1 MATFNS
7 YIFGSF
13 LDRRLFAKDGGG
25 DPGDDD
31 NNSSS
36 ASNAMTVQAGDTLS
50 QIAQANNTT
59 VDAIAAANNISDVNQ
74 IQAGQN
80 LSMPTSNTNFNTVS
94 DTNTSDS
101 AGSNTT
107 RMDIAN
113 SITKN
118 DGTTYKDGILYN
130 DSDNSQVTYTTPYQN
145 LADAFTPND
154 GTTYNQGQL
163 VDGNDNTL
171 RQNVANSI
179 TGPDGMVYQGG
190 NLYNEGDGSLVT
202 DNTSYQDLTNLVTPF
217 DGSMYED
224 GQLTQGTGASIGTAY
239 IPPPPTDNDD
249 DTPATTTATTTDTTT
264 EVDTDTTETETAETD
279 TTGTDTVDYTDLVE
293 VLESFTPG
301 GQSVTSLPDEYLTQE
316 DLEKYLA
323 NLDLGSNAYDPAA
336 FLNAYGFALDGTQN
350 NLIANT
356 SPSSGVFTRRA
367 VKDRETGE
375 IRYVNVPVGSGAIDG
390 NNGASQFRLDRRNG
404 FASMV

>member
-1 MATFNS
+1 
-7 YIFGSF
+7 
-13 LDRRLFAKDGGG
+13 
-25 DPGDDD
+25 
-31 NNSSS
+31 
-36 ASNAMTVQAGDTLS
+36 
-50 QIAQANNTT
+50 
-59 VDAIAAANNISDVNQ
+59 
-74 IQAGQN
+74 
-80 LSMPTSNTNFNTVS
+80 MPTSNTNFNTVS

-113 SITKN
+113 SITK
-118 DGTTYKDGILYN
+118 
-130 DSDNSQVTYTTPYQN
+130 
-145 LADAFTPND
+145 ND